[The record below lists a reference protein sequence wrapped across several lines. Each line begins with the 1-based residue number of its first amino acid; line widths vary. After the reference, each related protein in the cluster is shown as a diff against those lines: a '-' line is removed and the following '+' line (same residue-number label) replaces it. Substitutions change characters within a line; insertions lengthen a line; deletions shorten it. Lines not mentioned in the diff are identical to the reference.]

1 MSRWYNIVQ
10 WLWGDAPT
18 ARDDDGK
25 IDGAKLCQRFSIPC
39 DIFYSYGDIP
49 IAIERAANF

>member
-10 WLWGDAPT
+10 WLLGDGAT
-18 ARDDDGK
+18 ARDDDGE
-25 IDGAKLCQRFSIPC
+25 IDGAKLCQRFSIPL
-39 DIFYSYGDIP
+39 DIFYSYGDVP